1 MRKEVPAMKKPI
13 KNLERIIWV
22 SLTVAL
28 AGALTLPHAQNKA
41 FKLAFVDSQKLLAAH
56 PQGKEAAALRQSAQT
71 ELTPLQEKIR
81 ALQAKAA
88 TGSATAAE
96 RQSLDTLG
104 KTYQATAKKWQE
116 KIDKVIAPITKDVD
130 AAVNSVAQ
138 DQGIAVVL
146 DAVIAG
152 PRGTGLV
159 VYADLKQTDLTDD
172 VEKKL
177 SK

>member
-1 MRKEVPAMKKPI
+1 MKSI

-22 SLTVAL
+22 GLTVAL
-28 AGALTLPHAQNKA
+28 AGALTLPHAQTKA

-56 PQGKEAAALRQSAQT
+56 PQGKEAAALRESAQK

-130 AAVNSVAQ
+130 AAVTSTAQ

>member
-1 MRKEVPAMKKPI
+1 MKKVVI

-56 PQGKEAAALRQSAQT
+56 PQGKEAATLRQSAQT

-81 ALQAKAA
+81 ALQTKAA
-88 TGSATAAE
+88 TGAATAAE

-130 AAVNSVAQ
+130 AAVTGVAQ

-159 VYADLKQTDLTDD
+159 VYADLKQTDLTGD

-177 SK
+177 AK

>member
-1 MRKEVPAMKKPI
+1 M
-13 KNLERIIWV
+13 
-22 SLTVAL
+22 
-28 AGALTLPHAQNKA
+28 
-41 FKLAFVDSQKLLAAH
+41 
-56 PQGKEAAALRQSAQT
+56 
-71 ELTPLQEKIR
+71 QEKIR

-88 TGSATAAE
+88 TGAATAAE
-96 RQSLDTLG
+96 RQQLDTLG

-130 AAVNSVAQ
+130 AAVTSTAQ

-146 DAVIAG
+146 DSVIAG